1 MAGIKPGPPA
11 PQASV
16 PSITPLSL
24 FDVNQFLQGY
34 RVRVPNL
41 FSDVADPVQHEA
53 GEDGEGLGDLDEP
66 GQAEALVHAD
76 HLDDDDSLRA
86 AN

>member
-1 MAGIKPGPPA
+1 M
-11 PQASV
+11 
-16 PSITPLSL
+16 
-24 FDVNQFLQGY
+24 
-34 RVRVPNL
+34 PNL